1 MVKKKRIRLIAE
13 MARKI
18 RAYRELKNRPRE
30 SEKYALD
37 YDTMTRP
44 HTRKTLPVL
53 AWQDVRRE
61 SRLFSLLSGLRMFGV
76 GHLFTRKSW
85 LTEHPEAPSYW
96 QVTKVKVDY
105 TAEKMTKS
113 PLCVLL
119 FSTGKQ
125 ESEPKE
131 MDKVMYHDWRLVPK
145 HEEEQFKLYNP
156 VPEPPIRYVSY
167 PPLLRAMLLAQRQK
181 DELGSA
187 AEEPTLPLKR
197 DVLLSKEYFR
207 SQEKKRERQEGTA
220 V

>member
-18 RAYRELKNRPRE
+18 RVYRELKNRPRE

-105 TAEKMTKS
+105 TAEVSGS

-125 ESEPKE
+125 ESEAKE
-131 MDKVMYHDWRLVPK
+131 IDKVMYHDWRLVPK
-145 HEEEQFKLYNP
+145 HEEEQFKLHNP

>member
-1 MVKKKRIRLIAE
+1 
-13 MARKI
+13 
-18 RAYRELKNRPRE
+18 
-30 SEKYALD
+30 
-37 YDTMTRP
+37 
-44 HTRKTLPVL
+44 
-53 AWQDVRRE
+53 
-61 SRLFSLLSGLRMFGV
+61 
-76 GHLFTRKSW
+76 
-85 LTEHPEAPSYW
+85 
-96 QVTKVKVDY
+96 
-105 TAEKMTKS
+105 MTKS
-113 PLCVLL
+113 PLCILL

-125 ESEPKE
+125 ESEAKE

-181 DELGSA
+181 DKLGSA